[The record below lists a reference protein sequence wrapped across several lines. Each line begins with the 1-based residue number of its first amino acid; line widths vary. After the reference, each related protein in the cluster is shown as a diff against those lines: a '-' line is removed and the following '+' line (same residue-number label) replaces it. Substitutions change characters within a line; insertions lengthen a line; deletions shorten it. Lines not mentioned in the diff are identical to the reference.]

1 MRIHCPFCGERDEH
15 EFSYGGDAMRLRP
28 DESNTDQTCWSAY
41 VFLRDNPRGWHQE
54 YWQHV
59 HGCRAW
65 ICVTRNTMSH
75 EVRRV
80 CSAQERVKELRAEA
94 SQ

>member
-1 MRIHCPFCGERDEH
+1 MRIDCPFCGERDQH
-15 EFSYGGDAMRLRP
+15 EFSYGGDATRLRP
-28 DESNTDQTCWSAY
+28 EESNTDQQIWSDY

-65 ICVTRNTMSH
+65 VCVTRNTLTH
-75 EVRRV
+75 EIAEV
-80 CSAQERVKELRAEA
+80 CTAREQVERLRAGVSE
-94 SQ
+94 